1 MATWTMPGWTSEV
14 NDECALVANQVA
26 DQNSCPTCD
35 FSVSVKMARTNHAG
49 SDRLPFL
56 GELTSEKS
64 YPSLDEDSILDA
76 EPDNSYTP
84 GALIPGI
91 SEVDLPKQTITADPL
106 DLSLTD
112 GDEPEPMQLSKP
124 LETIPEDPDLE
135 AQSAEHDK
143 ERDPE
148 ELSTHMEDEP
158 APLVFASL
166 PFQDRE
172 LPVEP
177 TLEASE
183 PRLQPLTQTVSESAV
198 RAATSDTS
206 VKADKSTS
214 TVDMVI
220 VDEPPK
226 SDLPPVEGKS
236 SGVVIPFGFQRVGAR
251 SKTTEARM
259 SSPERG
265 RRVTKFLEKFH
276 MAEGGGQDRKALA
289 QDTMLSFPLP
299 EDIMSLEGVT
309 KSGDKW
315 KRYAARSG
323 PIAAGRRR
331 QQRPR
336 VTSGDRPP
344 PFMRPELAL
353 RSPMATGQTIVML
366 LLASLPLLL
375 AFLTL
380 AEAAQNPP
388 GSLSKFEFKH
398 HDNRE
403 LELELRKIVMA
414 CPDVANMYELRER
427 SVLGQPLWVIEIT
440 DNPGVHE
447 E

>member
-49 SDRLPFL
+49 SDRLPCL

-112 GDEPEPMQLSKP
+112 GDEPEPVQLSKP

-309 KSGDKW
+309 KSGDKV
-315 KRYAARSG
+315 KTEKFG
-323 PIAAGRRR
+323 
-331 QQRPR
+331 
-336 VTSGDRPP
+336 
-344 PFMRPELAL
+344 ELFTKHANISCDHNL
-353 RSPMATGQTIVML
+353 RTM
-366 LLASLPLLL
+366 
-375 AFLTL
+375 
-380 AEAAQNPP
+380 E
-388 GSLSKFEFKH
+388 
-398 HDNRE
+398 D
-403 LELELRKIVMA
+403 
-414 CPDVANMYELRER
+414 
-427 SVLGQPLWVIEIT
+427 
-440 DNPGVHE
+440 HE
-447 E
+447 EDEVCQDYDHLPIRTRMDIWKKREHRAIQQGLILIPKLVKQGRFPISAWF